1 MKKKNNLEELI
12 NSLSGDVEELKE
24 RVPNTPFESSREAQQ
39 ASKKTSEFRNR
50 ALEAKDETQRHLE
63 RSRIAIS
70 KIEKVERDISAH
82 FENVEQ
88 LTIESEMFHAKIFE
102 IQKKVNAVEELFSN
116 SEDLNEKIDSL
127 EKIYDSGEQSLNK
140 INALYNGIVKRKND
154 LDEIYYEV
162 MGYEEEG
169 NGDGGEDGASIR
181 VEGLKDELEAAYS
194 KLSSDIKD
202 SKTKIDE
209 LVDDTRVKLSEEF
222 NSQKVSFDNRV
233 IEWKGEYAELTS
245 KIKKLLPDALTAGL
259 SSAYYDKR
267 TAEIDERDRL
277 NSTFKWA
284 IAGLLFISFIPFALN
299 AYLFYEGKTLEEILL
314 DLPNTVLAILPVY
327 VPLLWVAYSSN
338 KKANLS
344 KRLIE
349 EYTHKEVLSKT
360 FEGLS
365 NQIESIENDSIST
378 ELRIKLL
385 HNILDV
391 SSENPGK
398 LISDYNKSDHP
409 VIDALEKSSKL
420 GDAIEKVAKI
430 PGISKLTEV
439 LDRRAKNALENERE
453 KINHTI
459 DTVSGLGRTE
469 RSAQS
474 APKPGVEDRLE
485 GELV

>member
-1 MKKKNNLEELI
+1 MKKKINVEELI
-12 NSLSGDVEELKE
+12 GKLSKEIEELKKRIPE
-24 RVPNTPFESSREAQQ
+24 TPFESSREAQQ
-39 ASKKTSEFRNR
+39 ASKKTSEYRNR
-50 ALEAKDETQRHLE
+50 ALEAKDEAQKHLE
-63 RSRIAIS
+63 SSRVAIS
-70 KIEKVERDISAH
+70 KIEKIERDANSYFA
-82 FENVEQ
+82 NVEQ
-88 LTIESEMFHAKIFE
+88 FTMESESFHARIFE
-102 IQKKVNAVEELFSN
+102 IKNRVDEVEELFNN
-116 SEDLNEKIDSL
+116 SDELSEKIKNLKS
-127 EKIYDSGEQSLNK
+127 IYDSGEQSLNK
-140 INALYNGIVKRKND
+140 INALYNGIVKRKNEF
-154 LDEIYYEV
+154 DEIYYEV
-162 MGYEEEG
+162 MGYDEESDENG
-169 NGDGGEDGASIR
+169 NSER

-194 KLSSDIKD
+194 KLSSDIK
-202 SKTKIDE
+202 SSRTKIEE
-209 LVDDTRVKLSEEF
+209 LVSDAKSKLNDAFTSQKDSFDDT
-222 NSQKVSFDNRV
+222 V
-233 IEWKGEYAELTS
+233 IEWRDEYLELAE

-284 IAGLLFISFIPFALN
+284 IAGLLLVSLIPFSLN
-299 AYLFYEGKTLEEILL
+299 AYLFSEGKTLEEILL

-327 VPLLWVAYSSN
+327 IPLLWVAYSSN

-430 PGISKLTEV
+430 PGIGKLTEV
-439 LDRRAKNALENERE
+439 LEVRAKSALENERE
-453 KINHTI
+453 KIDRSIETI
-459 DTVSGLGRTE
+459 SGLEGRDRSNQSKSKLETE
-469 RSAQS
+469 KR
-474 APKPGVEDRLE
+474 E
-485 GELV
+485 GEPA